1 MMEMTEAA
9 NILHNAG
16 EQSLVL
22 MDEVGRGTSTF
33 DGLALAFAI
42 ARHLLEQNRSYTLFA
57 THYFELTRLAEEF
70 SQIANVHLRAV
81 EHKHSIVFLHA
92 VNEGPA
98 SQSYGLQVAA
108 LAGVPES
115 AIRTARKYLVKL
127 EQGSVKRQPQGD
139 LFAGATPPQ
148 STQQEHPAL
157 ARLQAIAPDELS
169 PRQALEQ
176 LYEMKKMMQKDSWP
190 KE

>member
-1 MMEMTEAA
+1 
-9 NILHNAG
+9 
-16 EQSLVL
+16 

-42 ARHLLEQNRSYTLFA
+42 ARHLLEKNCSYTLFA
-57 THYFELTRLAEEF
+57 THYFELTRLVEEF
-70 SQIANVHLRAV
+70 PQAANVHLRAV

-115 AIRTARKYLVKL
+115 VIGTARKYLVKL
-127 EQGSVKRQPQGD
+127 EQGSVARQPQRD
-139 LFAGATPPQ
+139 LFARAEAEIRFRP
-148 STQQEHPAL
+148 EHPVL
-157 ARLQAIAPDELS
+157 ARMQAIAPDELS

-176 LYEMKKMMQKDSWP
+176 LYEMKKMMQKNNRA
-190 KE
+190 E